1 MDQYIK
7 QWMHT
12 HLNQDSIIVEA
23 GTSDGTDTEIF
34 SDFLTTGKL
43 YAFEPIPEL
52 YNITKN
58 KLLGRTNVILSNLAL
73 SDNTGVSII
82 NVSDN
87 RGNAWGSSSLLKPK
101 AHLEVYSDITFNSE
115 IEVSTINLDEWY
127 INEKLDI
134 IDFMWLDLQGFEPIV
149 LKHAPKILSKTRYI
163 HTEVALIETYSG
175 VVTRDKFTKF
185 LNEAGFV
192 EVWSNMEQ
200 YEGNILFKNI
210 NLEELDI

>member
-7 QWMHT
+7 QWLYT
-12 HLNQDSIIVEA
+12 HLDRDSTIVEA

-52 YNITKN
+52 YNITKS
-58 KLLGRTNVILSNLAL
+58 KLSDRTNVILSNLAL
-73 SDNTGVSII
+73 SDITGVSII

-87 RGNAWGSSSLLKPK
+87 RGSAWGSSSLLKPK
-101 AHLEVYSDITFNSE
+101 AHLEVYSDITFNNE
-115 IEVSTINLDEWY
+115 IEVNTINLDEWY

-134 IDFMWLDLQGFEPIV
+134 IDFMWLDLQGFEPVV
-149 LKHAPKILSKTRYI
+149 LKNSPKILSKTRYI
-163 HTEVALIETYSG
+163 HTEVALIETYKG
-175 VVTRDKFTKF
+175 VITRDEFTNF

-192 EVWSNMEQ
+192 EVWSHMEQ

-210 NLEELDI
+210 KLEELDV